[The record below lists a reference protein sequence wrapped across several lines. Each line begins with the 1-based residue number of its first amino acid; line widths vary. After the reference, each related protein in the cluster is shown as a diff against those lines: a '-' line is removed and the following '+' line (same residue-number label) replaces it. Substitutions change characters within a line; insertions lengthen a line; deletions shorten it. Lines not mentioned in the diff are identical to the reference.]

1 MSLIIK
7 NSFRMLF
14 LEIKLCI
21 FINMRE
27 INIRKIFGENVKRYR
42 KQQGFSQ
49 EQLAEKL
56 EISTNHLSVIET
68 GTKFVTYKLLE
79 KIVLELNVLPA
90 SLFQC
95 TQTAI
100 NDESLQ
106 NKINSVINQEIELT
120 SERIKAKLCNIL

>member
-1 MSLIIK
+1 M
-7 NSFRMLF
+7 
-14 LEIKLCI
+14 E
-21 FINMRE
+21 E

-79 KIVLELNVLPA
+79 KIILELDVLPS
-90 SLFQC
+90 SLFQS
-95 TQTAI
+95 TQTAL
-100 NDESLQ
+100 NDNSLQ

>member
-1 MSLIIK
+1 MVIVNNKTIYFK
-7 NSFRMLF
+7 V
-14 LEIKLCI
+14 
-21 FINMRE
+21 MRE
-27 INIRKIFGENVKRYR
+27 INVRKIFGENVKKYR
-42 KQQGFSQ
+42 KQLGLSQ

-106 NKINSVINQEIELT
+106 NKINSVIDQEIELT
-120 SERIKAKLCNIL
+120 SKRIKAKLCNIL

>member
-1 MSLIIK
+1 M
-7 NSFRMLF
+7 
-14 LEIKLCI
+14 E
-21 FINMRE
+21 E
-27 INIRKIFGENVKRYR
+27 VNIRKIFGENVKRYR

-79 KIVLELNVLPA
+79 KIILELDVLPS
-90 SLFQC
+90 SLFQS
-95 TQTAI
+95 TQTAL
-100 NDESLQ
+100 NDNSLQ
-106 NKINSVINQEIELT
+106 NRINNVINQEIELT

>member
-1 MSLIIK
+1 M
-7 NSFRMLF
+7 
-14 LEIKLCI
+14 E
-21 FINMRE
+21 E
-27 INIRKIFGENVKRYR
+27 VNIRKIFGENVKRYR

-79 KIVLELNVLPA
+79 KIILELDVLPS
-90 SLFQC
+90 SLFQS
-95 TQTAI
+95 TQTAL
-100 NDESLQ
+100 NDNSLQ

>member
-1 MSLIIK
+1 M
-7 NSFRMLF
+7 
-14 LEIKLCI
+14 E
-21 FINMRE
+21 E
-27 INIRKIFGENVKRYR
+27 VNIRKIFGENVKRYR

-79 KIVLELNVLPA
+79 KIILELDVLPS
-90 SLFQC
+90 SLFQS
-95 TQTAI
+95 TQTAL
-100 NDESLQ
+100 NDNSLQ
-106 NKINSVINQEIELT
+106 NQINNVINQEIELT

>member
-1 MSLIIK
+1 M
-7 NSFRMLF
+7 
-14 LEIKLCI
+14 E
-21 FINMRE
+21 E
-27 INIRKIFGENVKRYR
+27 INIRKIFGENIKKYR
-42 KQQGFSQ
+42 KQQGLSQ

-79 KIVLELNVLPA
+79 KIIIELNILPA

-95 TQTAI
+95 TQTAT

-106 NKINSVINQEIELT
+106 NKINNIINKEIELT
-120 SERIKAKLCNIL
+120 SERIKAKLCDIL

>member
-1 MSLIIK
+1 M
-7 NSFRMLF
+7 
-14 LEIKLCI
+14 E
-21 FINMRE
+21 E
-27 INIRKIFGENVKRYR
+27 VNIRKIFGENVKKYR

-79 KIVLELNVLPA
+79 KIILELDVLPS
-90 SLFQC
+90 SLFQS
-95 TQTAI
+95 TQTAL
-100 NDESLQ
+100 NDNSLQ
-106 NKINSVINQEIELT
+106 NRINNVINQEIELT